1 MKKLLKLLL
10 VVITLAFLS
19 VGYLVGVRWMKNP
32 EQIVPYP
39 YDFAAT
45 AISIKLDA
53 PILIIGDRMGAYFGR
68 FKEELAATISQN
80 LDNVI
85 KVQSLAADGYG
96 LHRTLHQLKS
106 IQQWPQ
112 IVIYQGGSE
121 EFSERKFEISEN
133 RIISKNFD
141 LYRDDR
147 IHTALILYPWLSRL
161 VYTPTKRTHLPAE
174 PILATDIKE
183 REYLARLETELLLFE
198 EQLNQL
204 VAISRDR
211 NALLI
216 LTTTP
221 INLDAAPK
229 SVCSFT
235 SNVDLEARTLELKEL
250 MKNLNWKRAW
260 QKVSKLT
267 GQYPGN
273 SELFFLQGQI
283 AKNIGKIPEG
293 VNSMLQASSYEC
305 ASWRMTE
312 VQNSIIRK
320 VANTQQVL
328 LFDFSRMVEKEWAT
342 NVTFF
347 DDLHPQNIYYEK
359 GMTQLGLVIKRILKL

>member
-1 MKKLLKLLL
+1 MKKLLSLLL
-10 VVITLAFLS
+10 IVLALAILS
-19 VGYLVGVRWMKNP
+19 GGYLVADRWMKNP

-45 AISIKLDA
+45 ATSLKLDA
-53 PILIIGDRMGAYFGR
+53 PILIVGDRMGAYFGR

-85 KVQSLAADGYG
+85 KVQSLAADGFA

-106 IQQWPQ
+106 LEQWPQ

-133 RIISKNFD
+133 KKISKNFD

-161 VYTPTKRTHLPAE
+161 VYTPTKRTHLPADPVIAGE
-174 PILATDIKE
+174 IPE
-183 REYLARLETELLLFE
+183 REYLARLETELLLYE

-204 VAISRDR
+204 VALSRDR

-221 INLDAAPK
+221 INLDALPK
-229 SVCSFT
+229 SICSFT
-235 SNVDLEARTLELKEL
+235 TNVDLEARVLELKE
-250 MKNLNWKRAW
+250 MMTNQNWKGAW
-260 QKVSKLT
+260 QKVTKLT

-273 SELFFLQGQI
+273 AELFYLQGQI

-305 ASWRMTE
+305 SSWRMTE

-328 LFDFSRMVEKEWAT
+328 LFDFSRMVEKDWASS
-342 NVTFF
+342 VTFF
-347 DDLHPQNIYYEK
+347 DELHPQNIYYEK
-359 GMTQLGLVIKRILKL
+359 GMTQLGLVIKKILKL

>member
-1 MKKLLKLLL
+1 MKKLLTLLL
-10 VVITLAFLS
+10 VIIGLALLS
-19 VGYLVGVRWMKNP
+19 GGYLVAVRWTKNP

-45 AISIKLDA
+45 ATAIKVEA
-53 PILIIGDRMGAYFGR
+53 PILIVGDRMGAYFGR

-85 KVQSLAADGYG
+85 KVQSLAADGYA

-106 IQQWPQ
+106 LQQWPQ

-147 IHTALILYPWLSRL
+147 VHTALILYPWLSRL
-161 VYTPTKRTHLPAE
+161 VYTPTRRTHLPAE
-174 PILATDIKE
+174 PVLSAELPE
-183 REYLARLETELLLFE
+183 REYLARLETELLLYE

-204 VAISRDR
+204 VALSRDR

-221 INLDAAPK
+221 INLDMPPK

-235 SNVDLEARTLELKEL
+235 TNVDLEARVLELKEM
-250 MKNLNWKRAW
+250 MKNQNWKGAW
-260 QKVSKLT
+260 QKVTKLT
-267 GQYPGN
+267 SQFPGN
-273 SELFFLQGQI
+273 AELFFLQGQI
-283 AKNIGKIPEG
+283 AKNTGKIAEG
-293 VNSMLQASSYEC
+293 INSMLQASSYEC
-305 ASWRMTE
+305 SSWRMTE

-320 VANTQQVL
+320 VANNQQVL
-328 LFDFSRMVEKEWAT
+328 LFDFSRMVEKDWNN

-347 DDLHPQNIYYEK
+347 DELHPQNVYYEK
-359 GMTQLGLVIKRILKL
+359 GMTQLGLVIRKILKL